1 MNEEKVQQ
9 VFGERAASYVNSSL
23 HTDLETLSR
32 VRDMC
37 GDLNGRTVLDVA
49 TGTGHTA
56 LFLAPYAQG
65 VIGLDLTPQML
76 RLAQKASAENGTRNV
91 EWVRGNVN
99 ALPFPDGSF
108 DVVCSRRAPHH
119 FPDLDRALREMAR
132 VLKDGGVMVIDD
144 RSVPDNEG
152 VDWTMNL
159 LDGLH
164 DRSHVR
170 EYNAR
175 EWRGALVRA
184 GLTVREKHEYRRH
197 LPLSSLTSN
206 ADKSDAIMIEDTV
219 ANLPPELKGIMGVEV
234 KDGVTY
240 IDHHFISLKAT
251 K

>member
-1 MNEEKVQQ
+1 MNSDKVQQ
-9 VFGERAASYVNSSL
+9 VFGERAATYVNSAS
-23 HTDLETLSR
+23 HTDQEVLAR
-32 VRDMC
+32 VRGLC
-37 GDLNGRTVLDVA
+37 GELDGRKVLDVA

-56 LFLAPYAQG
+56 LFLAPYAG
-65 VIGLDLTPQML
+65 KVIGLDLTPQML
-76 RLAQKASAENGTRNV
+76 RLAQNASEEKGIENT
-91 EWVRGNVN
+91 EWVRGDVN
-99 ALPFPDGSF
+99 ALPFPDASF

-132 VLKDGGVMVIDD
+132 VLKAGGVMVIDD
-144 RSVPDNEG
+144 RSVPDHEG

-175 EWRGALVRA
+175 EWRGALSRA
-184 GLTVREKHEYRRH
+184 GLNVREKQEYSRH

-206 ADKSDAIMIEDTV
+206 ADKDDAARIENLV
-219 ANLPPELKGIMGVEV
+219 ANLPIELKQLMGIEMVE
-234 KDGVTY
+234 GVTY
-240 IDHHFISLKAT
+240 IDHYFISIKAT